1 MLSLITLNEIRA
13 AQRRIAGVA
22 VRTGLHRV
30 APERLRAAGVEEL
43 PFVLWIKAESEQP
56 IGSFKLRGAYNR
68 IAQLSAEELGC
79 GVITYSSGN
88 HAQGVAYAAR
98 ALGAK
103 AVIVMPDN
111 APVVKIE
118 ATRALG
124 AEVVFVGPA
133 SSARKAKA
141 EELAAEHG
149 YTIIPPYDDP
159 AIIAGQATCG
169 LEIVEQLGLVGN
181 TAESGPQPL
190 KPDSSLGILGTAEA
204 VPLSKT
210 IDAEAL
216 RSDSGVVVLSPVSG
230 GGLLSGIATAV
241 KLACADIRAEGTSAT
256 GNSGVQVWGA
266 EPELAADAKE
276 SFDTK
281 TLVEWP
287 AAKTTRTISD
297 GLRTQSLGVLNFE
310 HILRYV
316 DGIVTV
322 SEAEIVAAM
331 RVMLAATGMV
341 AEPSGAVT
349 LAAALFHYTELPK
362 CERMVA
368 VLSGGNIEPGMRLEL
383 DSGIAST

>member
-1 MLSLITLNEIRA
+1 MVHLLMRSQFLHASLYLLMMPTLITLSEIKD

-22 VRTGLHRV
+22 VKTGLYRV
-30 APERLRAAGVEEL
+30 APERLKAASVAEL
-43 PFVLWIKAESEQP
+43 PFELYLKAESEQP

-68 IAQLSAEELGC
+68 IAQLSAEELGR

-118 ATRALG
+118 ATRALD

-133 SSARKAKA
+133 SSARKLKA

-159 AIIAGQATCG
+159 AIIAGQGTCG
-169 LEIVEQLGLVGN
+169 LEILEQMG
-181 TAESGPQPL
+181 T
-190 KPDSSLGILGTAEA
+190 DSDGAQGELLI
-204 VPLSKT
+204 V
-210 IDAEAL
+210 
-216 RSDSGVVVLSPVSG
+216 SPVSG

-241 KLACADIRAEGTSAT
+241 KLAT
-256 GNSGVQVWGA
+256 GGAGVQVWGA
-266 EPELAADAKE
+266 EPELAADATE
-276 SFDTK
+276 SFRTR

-287 AAKTTRTISD
+287 AAKTTRTIAD

-310 HILRYV
+310 HVLRFV
-316 DGIVTV
+316 DGIVNV
-322 SEAEIVAAM
+322 SEDEILAAM
-331 RVMLAATGMV
+331 RVMMAVTELV
-341 AEPSGAVT
+341 PEPSGAVT
-349 LAAALFHYTELPK
+349 LAAALFHHHELGK
-362 CERMVA
+362 CDRLVA
-368 VLSGGNIEPGMRLEL
+368 VLSGGNIEPELKQRLEAAT
-383 DSGIAST
+383 ASA

>member
-1 MLSLITLNEIRA
+1 MPTLITLDHIRA

-22 VRTGLHRV
+22 IRTGLHRV
-30 APERLRAAGVEEL
+30 EPDRLKAAGVAEL
-43 PFVLWIKAESEQP
+43 PFELFLKAESEQP

-68 IAQLSAEELGC
+68 IAQLSADELGR

-98 ALGAK
+98 ALGSK

-124 AEVVFVGPA
+124 AEVVFVGTA

-141 EELAAEHG
+141 EELAEEFG

-169 LEIVEQLGLVGN
+169 LEIVEQLGIG
-181 TAESGPQPL
+181 A
-190 KPDSSLGILGTAEA
+190 GT
-204 VPLSKT
+204 KG
-210 IDAEAL
+210 
-216 RSDSGVVVLSPVSG
+216 GVVVLSPVSG
-230 GGLLSGIATAV
+230 GGLLSGVATAV
-241 KLACADIRAEGTSAT
+241 KLAT
-256 GNSGVQVWGA
+256 GGVGVQVWGA

-276 SFDTK
+276 SFDTR

-297 GLRTQSLGVLNFE
+297 GLRTQSLGQRNFE
-310 HILRYV
+310 HILQFV

-322 SEAEIVAAM
+322 SEDEIMAAM
-331 RVMLAATGMV
+331 RVMLAATGLV
-341 AEPSGAVT
+341 PEPSGAVT
-349 LAAALFHYTELPK
+349 LAAALFHHRELPD

-368 VLSGGNIEPGMRLEL
+368 VVSGGNIEPEL
-383 DSGIAST
+383 KLKLDAGAAAEASA